1 MWKKVWRRQG
11 FKKKIFFLQLW
22 IVTKIDDRSNKE
34 VFFNNW
40 FSSLSLISILKECVI
55 RATWLLIRKQCKI
68 NKKDLK
74 HQERVFIQTFYTKQG
89 VMLSHVMIM
98 VQFWLFQV
106 STDPYQ
112 VPTVHNQ
119 VLVSWSEY
127 QNVKHSNCILFYN
140 KPMGDVD
147 VLNALVSN
155 YTIDIHGKK
164 WH

>member
-1 MWKKVWRRQG
+1 MIASLTLLILNVEKSMEETRIQ
-11 FKKKIFFLQLW
+11 KKIFFLQLW

-89 VMLSHVMIM
+89 VMV
-98 VQFWLFQV
+98 V
-106 STDPYQ
+106 SCNDNGP
-112 VPTVHNQ
+112 
-119 VLVSWSEY
+119 VLVISS
-127 QNVKHSNCILFYN
+127 VHRSLPSAHSPQSSVGLLKWVPKRQAFELHF
-140 KPMGDVD
+140 
-147 VLNALVSN
+147 VLQ
-155 YTIDIHGKK
+155 
-164 WH
+164 

>member
-1 MWKKVWRRQG
+1 
-11 FKKKIFFLQLW
+11 
-22 IVTKIDDRSNKE
+22 
-34 VFFNNW
+34 
-40 FSSLSLISILKECVI
+40 
-55 RATWLLIRKQCKI
+55 
-68 NKKDLK
+68 
-74 HQERVFIQTFYTKQG
+74 
-89 VMLSHVMIM
+89 MIM

-112 VPTVHNQ
+112 VSTVHNQ

-127 QNVKHSNCILFYN
+127 QNIEHSNCILFYN